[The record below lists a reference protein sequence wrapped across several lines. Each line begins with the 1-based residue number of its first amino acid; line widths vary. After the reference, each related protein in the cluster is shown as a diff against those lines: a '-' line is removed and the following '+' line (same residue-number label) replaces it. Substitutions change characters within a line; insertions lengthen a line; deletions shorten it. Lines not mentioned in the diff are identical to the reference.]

1 MFTGLIEEMGRVH
14 AVKDGPG
21 CRRLTFE
28 ARRVLEDLN
37 TGDSI
42 AVDGACQ
49 TVVGI
54 ENGRFA
60 VETLAVSLEKTTLGS
75 FRTGRR
81 VNLERSLTPDRRM
94 GGHFVQGHVDGTAR
108 TAEVRR
114 AGANVFFSVEL
125 PAGLARY
132 CIAQGSIAVDGTS
145 LTIAEM
151 KDCRVMINI
160 IPATWEHTVLADRK
174 AGDAVNI
181 EVDVLAR
188 YVERLLHPDA
198 AGMGSGGGLRGGAGP
213 GGEAGSWAGAG
224 GGAEVSTMSEE
235 RLRAMGY

>member
-1 MFTGLIEEMGRVH
+1 M
-14 AVKDGPG
+14 
-21 CRRLTFE
+21 
-28 ARRVLEDLN
+28 
-37 TGDSI
+37 
-42 AVDGACQ
+42 
-49 TVVGI
+49 
-54 ENGRFA
+54 
-60 VETLAVSLEKTTLGS
+60 
-75 FRTGRR
+75 
-81 VNLERSLTPDRRM
+81 
-94 GGHFVQGHVDGTAR
+94 DGTAR

-132 CIAQGSIAVDGTS
+132 CIAGGSIAVDGAS

-160 IPATWEHTVLADRK
+160 IPATWEHTALADRK

-188 YVERLLHPDA
+188 YVERLLHPGA
-198 AGMGSGGGLRGGAGP
+198 AGMGSG
-213 GGEAGSWAGAG
+213 AG
-224 GGAEVSTMSEE
+224 GGAAQGAGAEVSMMNEE

>member
-1 MFTGLIEEMGRVH
+1 MFTGLIEEIGRVH

-54 ENGRFA
+54 ENGRFT

-108 TAEVRR
+108 TAELRR

-125 PAGLARY
+125 PAPLARY
-132 CIAQGSIAVDGTS
+132 CIAGGSIAVDGTS

-151 KDCRVMINI
+151 KGCRVMINI

-188 YVERLLHPDA
+188 YVERLLHPGA
-198 AGMGSGGGLRGGAGP
+198 AGMGSGAGGGA
-213 GGEAGSWAGAG
+213 AQGA
-224 GGAEVSTMSEE
+224 GAEVSTMNEE